1 MELGGLLAADEQESA
16 GVGGGLQLEVT
27 SRAFDRKG
35 RGGCAK
41 VAKKILTA
49 SVSNTLSSANPFIAE
64 IFAQLQTAADT
75 RILAEIHDGQVT
87 GVTGSELLDL
97 VRKARTFIAS
107 RGLQKGNRC
116 GLLAANNIRWVAMD
130 LALMAEGVIVI
141 PLYSRQAPAELV
153 AMMKDCTPSLLCC
166 GDTALRDAIAQNWSE
181 APPQYL
187 FDEIFTGV
195 DGIQLDRPQMGK
207 DSPVTIIYTSGT
219 SGEAKGVVLTAANVG
234 FMLER
239 TAERL
244 SHLMAGSASEISGQD
259 RIFHYLPFAFAASW
273 IALLTFLKRRSLVT
287 INMDLGKIASDMRTV
302 APDYFLNV
310 PQLLERM
317 RRAIDEQLWQTGGVP
332 QAIYARAKG
341 AWARKQENQP
351 KRGDAMWLALA
362 NRLVFPAIR
371 KKMIGRNLKALICGS
386 APLTAETQLYFMMLG
401 IRVLQVYGLTET
413 TAICT
418 MDDPNQVEVGRVG
431 PAIPGIE
438 MRLGENDEIVVRGP
452 NVFPGYWNRREQTA
466 EALRDG
472 WFHTGDQGEVNAAGN
487 WRIAG
492 RIKNLIVLGSGHKI
506 SPEPIE
512 GAIAKVLPGAQQV
525 VVVGNGRGY
534 LSAIVTGSVKDE
546 DVQAALDAVNP
557 ELPHYKQVRAFVV
570 QSEAFSIENGSLTAN
585 GKLKRDVIAA
595 RMKNEIEAI
604 YRVKQ
609 AV

>member
-1 MELGGLLAADEQESA
+1 MIGQ
-16 GVGGGLQLEVT
+16 
-27 SRAFDRKG
+27 
-35 RGGCAK
+35 
-41 VAKKILTA
+41 
-49 SVSNTLSSANPFIAE
+49 
-64 IFAQLQTAADT
+64 IFEQLQAAADT
-75 RILAEIHDGQVT
+75 RLLAEIHEGEIT
-87 GVTGSELLDL
+87 GVTGNELLDL

-107 RGLQKGNRC
+107 KGLKKGDRC
-116 GLLAANNIRWVAMD
+116 GLLAANSIRWVAVD
-130 LALMAEGVIVI
+130 LALMAEGLIVV

-153 AMMKDCTPSLLCC
+153 AMMKDCTPSLICC
-166 GDTALRDAIAQNWSE
+166 GDAALRDAMAQSWSA
-181 APPQYL
+181 APPQFL
-187 FDEIFTGV
+187 FDEIFAGV
-195 DGIQLDRPQMGK
+195 EGVQLDRPRMGN

-244 SHLMAGSASEISGQD
+244 NQLMSISSEPGGQD
-259 RIFHYLPFAFAASW
+259 RIFHYLPFTFAASW

-287 INMDLGKIASDMRTV
+287 INMDLAKIASDMRTV

-317 RRAIDEQLWQTGGVP
+317 RRAVDEQLWQTGGVA

-341 AWARKQENQP
+341 AWARKQEKQP
-351 KRGDAMWLALA
+351 RAGDGMWLGLA
-362 NRLVFPAIR
+362 DRLVFPLIR
-371 KKMIGRNLKALICGS
+371 KKMIGKNLKALICGS
-386 APLTAETQLYFMMLG
+386 APLTPETQLYFMMLG
-401 IRVLQVYGLTET
+401 VRVLQVYGLTET

-418 MDDPNQVEVGRVG
+418 MDDPDQVEVGRVG

-452 NVFPGYWNRREQTA
+452 NVFPGYWNRPEQTA

-472 WFHTGDQGEVNAAGN
+472 WFRSGDQGEVNPAGN

-512 GAIAKVLPGAQQV
+512 SAIAKLLPEAQQV

-534 LSAIVTGSVKDE
+534 LSAIVTGSVAPE
-546 DVQAALDAVNP
+546 QVQAALDAVNP
-557 ELPHYKQVRAFVV
+557 DLPHYKQIRAFVV
-570 QSEAFSIENGSLTAN
+570 RAEAFSIENGGLTAN

-595 RMKNEIEAI
+595 QMKGEIEGM